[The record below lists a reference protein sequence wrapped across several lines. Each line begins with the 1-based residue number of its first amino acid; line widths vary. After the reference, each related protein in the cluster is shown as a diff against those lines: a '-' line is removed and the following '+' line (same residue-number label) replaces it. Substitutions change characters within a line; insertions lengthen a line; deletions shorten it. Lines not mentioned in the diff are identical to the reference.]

1 MNNSNYFKDMFKSIS
16 DYRKIVLLIF
26 LIQNDKNLLKEIGFG
41 KNDKNFL
48 NLEFKNILLEEFENY
63 LDYIKDQEESILE
76 KFLNKKMDQ
85 YFNTIFEDIRYERS
99 LILLLSLTEPD
110 ILKQSKFNDHEN
122 EIIKNIAPEKIFRQK
137 NLKEIVAMDLLEKQI
152 DVNI

>member
-1 MNNSNYFKDMFKSIS
+1 MNNSNYFKDMFRSIS